1 MALVPVVPF
10 VWTTPADPLVFALMA
25 ATGAIGSFGHY
36 LLIAAHRLAPAVV
49 LSQFIYTELVLV
61 IALGY
66 LVFGDVPQRWTL
78 AGSAIVVA
86 SGLYLLHREHRRS
99 RPAPG

>member
-1 MALVPVVPF
+1 MSRRRRHSRPRTIRRRFQPGFEVLE
-10 VWTTPADPLVFALMA
+10 T
-25 ATGAIGSFGHY
+25 
-36 LLIAAHRLAPAVV
+36 RLAPAVV